1 MIALTPGV
9 RRTAASICS
18 GSMLRVSGSMSTSTG
33 LARRCSITWIEE
45 QKVMVVATAAAP
57 WPIPK
62 TARAT
67 CRAEVAELRA
77 SAAGAPTDRANSDS
91 KRAALGPVA
100 IHPSRR
106 ACTTSSMSSVAIIG
120 GAKDKNSDRI
130 RGFLHE
136 QSQQVAPHR
145 GYRGQQRVARGGQR
159 AEASRQGR
167 SHGHG
172 VQLAPKTWEQLAHAC
187 GPDAPHIPISRAVVS
202 EVVPEQTAAGPQY
215 APDLG
220 RHVARHRRVEDRSED
235 GEGEDQVEAAVR
247 KLEVLGVADS
257 KVELGIRL
265 AGGVDSFR

>member
-1 MIALTPGV
+1 MIALTPGA
-9 RRTAASICS
+9 RRAAASICS
-18 GSMLRVSGSMSTSTG
+18 GPMLRGCGSTSTRTG
-33 LARRCSITWIEE
+33 LARRGSSPGVRE
-45 QKVMVVATAAAP
+45 
-57 WPIPK
+57 
-62 TARAT
+62 
-67 CRAEVAELRA
+67 
-77 SAAGAPTDRANSDS
+77 
-91 KRAALGPVA
+91 
-100 IHPSRR
+100 RR
-106 ACTTSSMSSVAIIG
+106 GMSVA
-120 GAKDKNSDRI
+120 
-130 RGFLHE
+130 
-136 QSQQVAPHR
+136 P
-145 GYRGQQRVARGGQR
+145 GGQR

-172 VQLAPKTWEQLAHAC
+172 VQLATKTWEQLAHAC